1 LTRSGLPSEPPW
13 RLPAWLSL
21 TLVTAVAARVGAAVW
36 AATNNTHGDYYASL
50 PGPYV
55 RHLNP
60 VLWDSP
66 DLHGAWGFHAET
78 YFHGP
83 TQYLTLYPV
92 ALLDSYAAIASV
104 LLPVFVI
111 VLGVTFWIMLRTLAR
126 LAPGQ
131 RLLVPL
137 LASTF
142 LFFPLLQSLIQR
154 EFEVVILLGLAWA
167 LRLMIQDRR
176 RAAAALLAY
185 VTWFKYIPLLFA
197 GHLMLRRWYAAAAT
211 FAAAS
216 AVILGVAHGLFG
228 LPLFFNNN
236 VPGHAWQVAA
246 VTSAGFR
253 VDEGGHLIGLGF
265 CQGWF
270 DNETTLANV
279 RHGLCTIAAHAPWF
293 PPNVVY
299 VLICGAIAA
308 VYLRTHARLERRNI
322 DSMTEGWRRALEMSI
337 VTTVCGCFFFSHYY
351 YLILLVLPLN
361 VLLARFIAMR
371 QRSALALWAISYFLI
386 AAFVVPTGLVS
397 RLAGV
402 DVWEEYIWGAWFLPG
417 QLLLMWLLLREYRS
431 LAA

>member
-21 TLVTAVAARVGAAVW
+21 TLVAAVVARVGAAVL

-55 RHLNP
+55 RHVNP

-66 DLHGAWGFHAET
+66 DLQGAWGFHAET

-92 ALLDSYAAIASV
+92 SLLDSYAAIAAV
-104 LLPVFVI
+104 LLPVYVI
-111 VLGVTFWIMLRTLAR
+111 VLAAAFWVMQRTLAR
-126 LAPGQ
+126 LAPDAG
-131 RLLVPL
+131 LLVPL
-137 LASTF
+137 LGSTF

-154 EFEVVILLGLAWA
+154 EFEVVILLGLACA
-167 LRLMIQDRR
+167 LRLMIEDRKGG
-176 RAAAALLAY
+176 AAAVLAY
-185 VTWFKYIPLLFA
+185 VTWFKYIPVLFA
-197 GHLMLRRWYAAAAT
+197 GHLLLRRWYAAAAA
-211 FAAAS
+211 FVIAS
-216 AVILGVAHGLFG
+216 VAILGLAQVLFG

-246 VTSAGFR
+246 VTGASFR
-253 VDEGGHLIGLGF
+253 VDEGGHVVGLGF

-293 PPNVVY
+293 SPNAVY
-299 VLICGAIAA
+299 VLLCAVIAA
-308 VYLRTHARLERRNI
+308 VYLRAHGSLEQREI
-322 DSMTEGWRRALEMSI
+322 DSTTEGWRRALEMSI
-337 VTTVCGCFFFSHYY
+337 VTTVCACFFFSHYY

-361 VLLARFIAMR
+361 VLLARFIALR
-371 QRSALALWAISYFLI
+371 RRSALILWAASYFLI
-386 AAFVVPTGLVS
+386 AAFVAPTGLLS
-397 RLAGV
+397 RFAGF
-402 DVWEEYIWGAWFLPG
+402 DVWEKYIWGAWFLPG
-417 QLLLMWLLLREYRS
+417 ELLLMWLLLREYRS